1 MTGLWA
7 FEVRMP
13 FQKYQGPAIVVRYY
27 MTRLF
32 PEISILKT
40 AYQAWIFA
48 DQKFW
53 KGQIVF
59 KHLPIFF
66 PRNLHFPRR
75 DIRIQPFQNIVV
87 KSIMKSQ

>member
-1 MTGLWA
+1 MN
-7 FEVRMP
+7 
-13 FQKYQGPAIVVRYY
+13 
-27 MTRLF
+27 
-32 PEISILKT
+32 
-40 AYQAWIFA
+40 QAWIFA

-59 KHLPIFF
+59 KHLSIFF

>member
-1 MTGLWA
+1 MEYEIKQLHPIWETSNILFDEIISRKFD
-7 FEVRMP
+7 FEN
-13 FQKYQGPAIVVRYY
+13 
-27 MTRLF
+27 
-32 PEISILKT
+32 
-40 AYQAWIFA
+40 YQAWIFA

-87 KSIMKSQ
+87 KSIMKLQ